1 MCTNKQL
8 FLKPNLKK
16 NTGQVNQQ
24 ASVDRPVS
32 SLLGLYSLLL
42 TPAEKV
48 ENLNSWHN
56 FLFVVFTP
64 QTSSCG
70 PERWVGSTKKT
81 MFAKDTS
88 RKGIL
93 AAVPIC

>member
-1 MCTNKQL
+1 MCKIASE
-8 FLKPNLKK
+8 KK
-16 NTGQVNQQ
+16 IYILSGKKVQVCEEEKKLSGHYN
-24 ASVDRPVS
+24 
-32 SLLGLYSLLL
+32 LLL

-70 PERWVGSTKKT
+70 PERWVGSTMKT
-81 MFAKDTS
+81 MFHQRNCK
-88 RKGIL
+88 RHR
-93 AAVPIC
+93 

>member
-1 MCTNKQL
+1 MVKSINKQVPTDL
-8 FLKPNLKK
+8 F
-16 NTGQVNQQ
+16 
-24 ASVDRPVS
+24 RPYWDS
-32 SLLGLYSLLL
+32 SGHYSLLL

-70 PERWVGSTKKT
+70 PERWVGSTMKT
-81 MFAKDTS
+81 MFHQRNCK
-88 RKGIL
+88 RHR
-93 AAVPIC
+93 

>member
-1 MCTNKQL
+1 MVKSINKQVPTDL
-8 FLKPNLKK
+8 F
-16 NTGQVNQQ
+16 
-24 ASVDRPVS
+24 RPYQDS
-32 SLLGLYSLLL
+32 SGHYSLLL
-42 TPAEKV
+42 TAAEKV

-81 MFAKDTS
+81 MFHQRNCK
-88 RKGIL
+88 RHR
-93 AAVPIC
+93 

>member
-1 MCTNKQL
+1 MVKSINKQVPTDL
-8 FLKPNLKK
+8 F
-16 NTGQVNQQ
+16 
-24 ASVDRPVS
+24 RPYYLS
-32 SLLGLYSLLL
+32 GHYSLLL

-70 PERWVGSTKKT
+70 PERWVGSTIKT
-81 MFAKDTS
+81 MFHQRNCK
-88 RKGIL
+88 RHR
-93 AAVPIC
+93 